1 MSSHR
6 HKRSH
11 SRESLTDSPSHKT
24 KRSSSHKHDKLD
36 TILASLAEL
45 KSDMSSCKSRINEME
60 TKYSTSEALFA
71 HQGSLEPLVNNEEDD
86 DMLSILAGNEFGPL
100 PEPDEVFTHERAN
113 KPSKSTSTSTD
124 TAIKPPNTA
133 IKPPNTAIEPPNTAI
148 EPPNT
153 AIEPS
158 EPSTHNK
165 SPASAYD
172 RATPGQDGGVLF
184 DPEGQANSWSPSPVF
199 HSFLEKHFRKKLSY
213 EQICDII
220 DEQAIPEVD
229 ALVSPTLDHSVINQ
243 IPPQHKKFVQERDKE
258 LSALQRAILNATGPL
273 CCLHDRLETNQG
285 PLDPAE
291 LKRTVEQTLCLLG
304 SANTH
309 LSTLR
314 RKKVLASVN
323 KAKIDLANQ
332 PLPNAKKWLFGED
345 FPSIAS
351 KEAELARGLAKNLGQ
366 PPGKQFPRHGDFK
379 SNSPVTQSPYNKYL
393 NNRGKNRFFRHRRGL
408 PRQGFH
414 NSTNTGK
421 N

>member
-1 MSSHR
+1 MSSRR

-11 SRESLTDSPSHKT
+11 SRESRTDSPSR
-24 KRSSSHKHDKLD
+24 KRTSSTSARKDDKLD
-36 TILASLAEL
+36 AILASLAEL
-45 KSDMSSCKSRINEME
+45 KSDISSCNSRITEME
-60 TKYSTSEALFA
+60 TQYSTREAAFA
-71 HQGSLEPLVNNEEDD
+71 HQGSVQPLANNEVEQDD
-86 DMLSILAGNEFGPL
+86 DMLSISAGNEFGPWSV
-100 PEPDEVFTHERAN
+100 PDEGCTHEPAN
-113 KPSKSTSTSTD
+113 KPFQSVSTSTDTAVKPPD

-133 IKPPNTAIEPPNTAI
+133 IKPPNRAIKPPNTQ
-148 EPPNT
+148 NT
-153 AIEPS
+153 AVEPS
-158 EPSTHNK
+158 ETST
-165 SPASAYD
+165 D
-172 RATPGQDGGVLF
+172 QDGGVLF

-213 EQICDII
+213 EQICDIL
-220 DEQAIPEVD
+220 DEQAIPDVD
-229 ALVSPTLDHSVINQ
+229 ALSSPTLDHSVINQ
-243 IPPQHKKFVQERDKE
+243 IPLQHKKFVQERDKE
-258 LSALQRAILNATGPL
+258 LSALQRAMLNATGPL
-273 CCLHDRLETNQG
+273 CCLHDRLETIQSS
-285 PLDPAE
+285 LDPAE

-304 SANTH
+304 SANTQ

-323 KAKIDLANQ
+323 KAKIDLSIQ

-366 PPGKQFPRHGDFK
+366 PPSKQFARHGVFK

-408 PRQGFH
+408 PRQDFH
-414 NSTNTGK
+414 NSTNNGK